1 MISLKKSEWIIL
13 IGLLLLSFVPCVGG
27 IFRLVDLLIS
37 SGLVPE
43 NPRIQLAP
51 IPVVFHILTAVPYCI
66 LGAFQF
72 LPSVIR
78 RYPKWHR
85 LAGRLLVLAGMISA
99 LSGLWMTHYYSF
111 PDELQGV
118 LLYCVR
124 IIVGFAMIAY
134 ILLGLAAVLKQ
145 RFVQHRAW
153 MIRAYALGQ
162 GAGTQVFITIPWLLT
177 VGEPS
182 GLTRD
187 LLMTFAW
194 VINII
199 VAERVINNRSNGIGS
214 GTKLGNS
221 VIGDQGNLK
230 ASRFSSD
237 SIAQHLESLQ

>member
-1 MISLKKSEWIIL
+1 MINLKKSEWFIL

-27 IFRLVDLLIS
+27 IFRLVDLVS
-37 SGLVPE
+37 DSGLVPE
-43 NPRIQLAP
+43 NPRIQSAP
-51 IPVVFHILTAVPYCI
+51 IPVILHILTAVPYCI

-78 RYPKWHR
+78 MYPKWHR
-85 LAGRLLVLAGMISA
+85 RAGRLLLGAGIISA

-111 PDELQGV
+111 PDDLQGD

-124 IIVGFAMIAY
+124 IIVGFAMTAY
-134 ILLGLAAVLKQ
+134 ILLGLAAILKK
-145 RFVQHRAW
+145 RIVQHRAW

-162 GAGTQVFITIPWLLT
+162 GAGTQVLITIPWLLT

-187 LLMTFAW
+187 ILMTAAW

-199 VAERVINNRSNGIGS
+199 IAERAINNRSNRIDR
-214 GTKLGNS
+214 NS
-221 VIGDQGNLK
+221 LK
-230 ASRFSSD
+230 SRSVR
-237 SIAQHLESLQ
+237 LP

>member
-1 MISLKKSEWIIL
+1 MINLKKSEWIIL

-27 IFRLVDLLIS
+27 ILRLVDLVS
-37 SGLVPE
+37 DSGLVPE
-43 NPRIQLAP
+43 NPRIQSAP

-72 LPSVIR
+72 LPSVMR
-78 RYPKWHR
+78 LHPKWHR
-85 LAGRLLVLAGMISA
+85 LAGQLLVGAGIISA

-124 IIVGFAMIAY
+124 IIVGFAMTAY
-134 ILLGLAAVLKQ
+134 ILLGVAAVFKK

-162 GAGTQVFITIPWLLT
+162 GAGTQVLITIPWVLT

-187 LLMTFAW
+187 ILMTLAW

-199 VAERVINNRSNGIGS
+199 VAERVINNRSNGIGR
-214 GTKLGNS
+214 NS
-221 VIGDQGNLK
+221 LK
-230 ASRFSSD
+230 SR
-237 SIAQHLESLQ
+237 AVRRPQWKA